1 MTEIERRKVVVSMPV
16 KGFAFSM
23 EKVNDAVFA
32 QEMIGPG
39 FAAMPSEGVL
49 YAPVDGKIGMLAN
62 TLHSIVVTTP
72 EGAEILIHVGIDTVK
87 LCGKH
92 FKAHAEPGNN
102 VERGDK
108 LLEFDY
114 DALVK
119 DGYDIT
125 IPVVLINKDEFEIC
139 ENRYGEKKV
148 GDYVLV
154 IQRKGA

>member
-62 TLHSIVVTTP
+62 TLRICFIFPCLGRRRKVRIVQV
-72 EGAEILIHVGIDTVK
+72 
-87 LCGKH
+87 
-92 FKAHAEPGNN
+92 
-102 VERGDK
+102 
-108 LLEFDY
+108 LE
-114 DALVK
+114 
-119 DGYDIT
+119 
-125 IPVVLINKDEFEIC
+125 
-139 ENRYGEKKV
+139 
-148 GDYVLV
+148 
-154 IQRKGA
+154 

>member
-72 EGAEILIHVGIDTVK
+72 GGAEILIHVGI
-87 LCGKH
+87 
-92 FKAHAEPGNN
+92 
-102 VERGDK
+102 
-108 LLEFDY
+108 EFDY